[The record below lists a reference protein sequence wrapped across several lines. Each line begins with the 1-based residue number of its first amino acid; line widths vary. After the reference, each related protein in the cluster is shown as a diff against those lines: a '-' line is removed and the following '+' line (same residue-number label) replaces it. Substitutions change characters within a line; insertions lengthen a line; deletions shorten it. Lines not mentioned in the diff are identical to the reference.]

1 MPWRQVLLLEAGTND
16 PNRTQEETKNN
27 HINYR
32 GARRHKSLDCSPR
45 RNENACCM
53 EYALAVSSSDKT
65 GREMRVANGGAPIL
79 YWSCFCVVVFS
90 RNFEGV
96 GRSVENPSTP
106 WACFKKLYFSSIE
119 EGFPEL
125 WKKDF
130 QSQGVPEPWKGF
142 PEGLI
147 MVKRPHK
154 PYTAL

>member
-1 MPWRQVLLLEAGTND
+1 MPLGPRDPEALVPWRQVLLLEAGTND

-79 YWSCFCVVVFS
+79 HWSCFVWLCFQGILEELGAALKILLHPGHAS
-90 RNFEGV
+90 RNCIFRV
-96 GRSVENPSTP
+96 LRR
-106 WACFKKLYFSSIE
+106 
-119 EGFPEL
+119 
-125 WKKDF
+125 DF
-130 QSQGVPEPWKGF
+130 QSYG
-142 PEGLI
+142 
-147 MVKRPHK
+147 KRISRAREFQNHGRDFRR
-154 PYTAL
+154 AL